1 MRIVFVAACL
11 AAASSA
17 IETISWDVD
26 ESGALVKPEMF
37 VAIDAV
43 LDRQAMRRMPSS
55 KRKKPSKGFLAR
67 AKGAM
72 ANAAAKAKKAA
83 QQGIAKGKQMYAKAQ
98 PGIKEMQAVQKD
110 LGINAGSLGKAKKW
124 GSDVL
129 SLGTSLWNNPYDLSK
144 WGSLVGKL
152 KTGATTA
159 AGMIKKYRDGKK
171 KRGSTSWLPW
181 KAQRS
186 AVPTKGN
193 AAQLVVLEAPPKKE
207 RVQKKKPKAPA
218 KAPAKPPVRPPPRPA
233 PKPAGAAAQVDGPK
247 NAPGG

>member
-37 VAIDAV
+37 VAIDSV
-43 LDRQAMRRMPSS
+43 LERQAMRRKPMG
-55 KRKKPSKGFLAR
+55 RKKPSKSFMAR

-72 ANAAAKAKKAA
+72 ANAAANAKKAA
-83 QQGIAKGKQMYAKAQ
+83 QKGIAKGKQLYAKAQ

-110 LGINAGSLGKAKKW
+110 LGINASSLGKAKKW

-171 KRGSTSWLPW
+171 KRGSSSWLPW

-193 AAQLVVLEAPPKKE
+193 AAQLVVLEAPQKKE
-207 RVQKKKPKAPA
+207 RVQK
-218 KAPAKPPVRPPPRPA
+218 
-233 PKPAGAAAQVDGPK
+233 
-247 NAPGG
+247 